1 MSNLQSLS
9 PTEIAFVDAGV
20 ADSSSLIA
28 QFTAGT
34 EVHLLDASQDAID
47 QITQVLSSRSQVSAV
62 HIVSHG
68 SDGALQL
75 GGETIRDLSE
85 YEAELQQWSNSLIA
99 NADILLYGCNV
110 AADAAGVAF
119 IQSLAQLTGAD
130 VAASDDLTGLG
141 GDWEL
146 EYQTG
151 QVETVGL
158 AAFNYSS
165 TLASFTVSNTNDSG
179 AGSLRQAILDAN
191 AAAGADTINV
201 TTTGMITLTTGELTI
216 TDSVSINGNGITIS
230 GNNASRVFNIDDSNE
245 NPDKTVSLDRVT
257 ITGGRRTLSISLGGG
272 IFSTENL
279 TLSNSTI
286 SGNSTA
292 AAFSGFGAGIYSS
305 SGSLTVSNSTISNN
319 SMSEGINFG
328 AGIYVTGSLTV
339 SNSTI
344 SNNSASGFSGS
355 GGGIDTTS
363 GSSVSVSNS
372 IISNNSVS
380 GRGGSGGGIASRG
393 SLSVSNSTISNNSAS
408 STFTTAQ
415 GGGIYSLGSLSV
427 SNSTISNNSVT
438 TTTLEGTFGGG
449 IYSSSD
455 LSGQIATIRNSTISG
470 NSAGVGGGIYNSE
483 GLLQLRNSTV
493 TANTAGQ
500 GSGVAS
506 VGSTSTRTEGVSSI
520 IAGNSSGDVDFNN
533 ATNSFAS
540 LGNNLIG
547 SGNATG
553 AFNQTG
559 DQTGVTNPGLAAL
572 ANNGGPTQTHALLT
586 TSPAINRGS
595 NPDGLTTDQRG
606 FTRIVGGTADI
617 GAFESGAT
625 VANTPPTTTGIA
637 NVTVN
642 EDASA
647 TTINLFDVF
656 ADAQTPDSGLSY
668 SVTNN
673 SNPGLVGTSITGG
686 NLTLAYAANAF
697 GTANLTVTATDPGGL
712 SVPTSFSVTVNS
724 VNDAPS
730 FTKGP
735 DQTVPQN
742 SGPQTVNN
750 WATNRSAGPANESG
764 QTLSFLVSNN
774 NNALFSTQPSID
786 PATGNLT
793 YTPAA
798 NASGTATVTVQ
809 LQDNGGTANGG
820 VDTSA
825 AQTFTITIT
834 AVNQPP
840 SFTKGTDQTV
850 NEDSGP
856 QTVNN
861 WATGISAGPNESG
874 QTLTFLTSNNNNALF
889 STQPSIDATGKLTYT
904 PAANANG
911 TATVTVQLQDSGGTA
926 NGGQDTSAPQ
936 TFTITVNPVND
947 PPVVNLTSTS
957 QSILSNNSLISGVSI
972 SDIDAGSSP
981 VSVTLSVNSG
991 TLNVATTPG
1000 VTIGSNSTGNVTLT
1014 GTVSDINTALSNLR
1028 YTSSNSF
1035 SGNDSLNVIVNDNG
1049 NTGGGALS
1057 DSKTVALSVVRDLG
1071 TLGVFGQVVSGT
1083 VNASDPEDLYQVTL
1097 TTGATLFPSLYV
1109 LTGDADLAILDSV
1122 GTVIASSNNPGLQAE
1137 LITQAVPAGT
1147 YRIRVRRFTG
1157 STNYN
1162 LVIAKY

>member
-119 IQSLAQLTGAD
+119 VQSLAQLTGAD

-201 TTTGMITLTTGELTI
+201 TTTGTITLTTGELTI

-230 GNNASRVFNIDDSNE
+230 GNNASRVFNIDDGTAVA
-245 NPDKTVSLDRVT
+245 KTVSLDRVT
-257 ITGGRRTLSISLGGG
+257 ITGGNTGG
-272 IFSTENL
+272 ISSGSGIFNGENL
-279 TLSNSTI
+279 TVN
-286 SGNSTA
+286 
-292 AAFSGFGAGIYSS
+292 
-305 SGSLTVSNSTISNN
+305 NSTISNN
-319 SMSEGINFG
+319 SSFQGGGIRN
-328 AGIYVTGSLTV
+328 TGNLTV
-339 SNSTI
+339 NNSTISSNSTLSNNDSGSSLGGGILNSGNLTVNNSTI
-344 SNNSASGFSGS
+344 SNNS
-355 GGGIDTTS
+355 
-363 GSSVSVSNS
+363 S
-372 IISNNSVS
+372 I
-380 GRGGSGGGIASRG
+380 
-393 SLSVSNSTISNNSAS
+393 
-408 STFTTAQ
+408 Q
-415 GGGIYSLGSLSV
+415 GGGIW
-427 SNSTISNNSVT
+427 ST
-438 TTTLEGTFGGG
+438 F
-449 IYSSSD
+449 
-455 LSGQIATIRNSTISG
+455 SGQIVIRNSTISG
-470 NSAGVGGGIYNSE
+470 NTSTDRGGGIYNGNS
-483 GLLQLRNSTV
+483 LLQLRNSTV
-493 TANTAGQ
+493 TANSAPAGR

-506 VGSTSTRTEGVSSI
+506 AGTTRTQVVSSI
-520 IAGNSSGDVDFNN
+520 IAGNSNSDVDFVSVNS
-533 ATNSFAS
+533 NSFVS
-540 LGNNLIG
+540 QGNNLIG
-547 SGNATG
+547 TGNATASFATSEVIG
-553 AFNQTG
+553 TAS
-559 DQTGVTNPGLAAL
+559 PGLAAL
-572 ANNGGPTQTHALLT
+572 ANNGGSTQTHALLS
-586 TSPAINRGS
+586 TSPAINAGS
-595 NPDGLTTDQRG
+595 NPDSLSTDQRG
-606 FTRIVGGTADI
+606 SGFARVLRGTIDI
-617 GAFESGAT
+617 GAFESDFLPP
-625 VANTPPTTTGIA
+625 NTPPTTTDIA

-642 EDASA
+642 EDAPA
-647 TTINLFDVF
+647 TVINLFDAF

-668 SVTNN
+668 SVTAN
-673 SNPGLVGTSITGG
+673 SNSGLVSTSITGG
-686 NLTLAYAANAF
+686 NLTLTYAANAF

-735 DQTVPQN
+735 DQTVLQN

-786 PATGNLT
+786 PATGTLT

-820 VDTSA
+820 QDTSA
-825 AQTFTITIT
+825 PQTFTITIT
-834 AVNQPP
+834 AVNQAP

-911 TATVTVQLQDSGGTA
+911 TATVTVQLRDSGGTA

-936 TFTITVNPVND
+936 TFTITVNSVND

-972 SDIDAGSSP
+972 SDIDAGSNP
-981 VSVTLSVNSG
+981 VTVTLSVNSG
-991 TLNVATTPG
+991 TLNVGTTPG
-1000 VTIGSNSTGNVTLT
+1000 VTVGSNSTGNVTLT
-1014 GTVSDINTALSNLR
+1014 GTVGNINSALSNLR

-1035 SGNDSLNVIVNDNG
+1035 SGNDSLNITVNDQG
-1049 NTGGGALS
+1049 NTGGNALS
-1057 DSKTVALSVVRDLG
+1057 DTKTVALSVVRDLG

-1083 VNASDPEDLYQVTL
+1083 VNASDPEDVYQVTL
-1097 TTGATLFPSLYV
+1097 TSGATLFPTLYV
-1109 LTGDADLAILDSV
+1109 LTGDADLAILDSAGNV
-1122 GTVIASSNNPGLQAE
+1122 LASSNNPGLQAE
-1137 LITQAVPAGT
+1137 LITRAVPAGT

-1162 LVIAKY
+1162 LVVAKY